1 MNKKAYRKKAV
12 SVSPL
17 LSKVLK
23 AILKTTDKHPMD
35 GKIKGIPNTVPQSIE
50 LPKALVDKQ
59 APGSESKNKYTY
71 R

>member
-1 MNKKAYRKKAV
+1 
-12 SVSPL
+12 
-17 LSKVLK
+17 
-23 AILKTTDKHPMD
+23 MD